1 MSRTS
6 PLILLVALVSGL
18 AALAAPVAVEAQ
30 NNEVRVLIERVNKLE
45 RDLNDIQR
53 EVYRSGTASSTAS
66 TAAVSPALETLVER
80 QEAMRSDLEA
90 RITHLTGLM
99 ERLDFEL
106 KQVSARLDK
115 LIEDV
120 DYRLIELERG
130 TTPLGT
136 ASHSVGARQGGE
148 DITLAPED
156 ASTLAPEAGATDDQT
171 LRIVAL
177 PEETGI
183 LPEGT
188 PMERYDFAFSFLRQL
203 DFEQAEIAFKEFLAA
218 HPDHELAGNGQYWLG
233 ETYYVRHSYAD
244 AAAAFLEGYQK
255 APAGRKAPD
264 NLLKLGLSLVQL
276 GQRDEACGTFSQL
289 LGQFPDAPVKL
300 KDRAASEHGRAGCP

>member
-18 AALAAPVAVEAQ
+18 AALTAPVAVEAQ
-30 NNEVRVLIERVNKLE
+30 NNEVRALIERVNTLE
-45 RDLNDIQR
+45 RDLNDVQR
-53 EVYRSGTASSTAS
+53 EVYRSGAVSSAGS
-66 TAAVSPALETLVER
+66 AGAASPALETLVER

-99 ERLDFEL
+99 ERLDFEF

-130 TTPLGT
+130 MVPVGT
-136 ASHSVGARQGGE
+136 ASPTVRASQEGE
-148 DITLAPED
+148 DIALAPEN
-156 ASTLAPEAGATDDQT
+156 SPTLVPEAGATDNQT

-177 PEETGI
+177 PEEAGI
-183 LPEGT
+183 LPQGT
-188 PMERYDFAFSFLRQL
+188 PMERYDFAFSFLLQL

-233 ETYYVRHSYAD
+233 ETYYVRQSYTD
-244 AAAAFLEGYQK
+244 AAAAFLEGYQN

-276 GQRDEACGTFSQL
+276 GQQDEACGTFSQL
-289 LGQFPDAPVKL
+289 LEQFPDAPVKL
-300 KDRAASEHGRAGCP
+300 KDRAASEHGRVGCP